1 MLATSLG
8 KEGEMTKKVHVC
20 MNIRNYLQKGNSDY
34 HIDFLAEHSLV
45 TRFIMDGPSN
55 RNTKYQ

>member
-1 MLATSLG
+1 
-8 KEGEMTKKVHVC
+8 

-55 RNTKYQ
+55 RNTKYQWLLQHLVLYIISSII